1 MPVQVWSGQWHV
13 YVTHDWHEQPAL
25 MIYILL
31 WVLQIM
37 ITSMLRE
44 RCAGSGKVVFYAV
57 NPGEVMTDVVR
68 SLPSYIGK
76 LYRLLLKQILLTP
89 MEGIMAAVL

>member
-1 MPVQVWSGQWHV
+1 MV
-13 YVTHDWHEQPAL
+13 YS
-25 MIYILL
+25 LL
-31 WVLQIM
+31 SVLQIM
-37 ITSMLRE
+37 ISSILRE
-44 RCAGSGKVVFYAV
+44 RNAGSGKVVFYAV

-89 MEGIMAAVL
+89 MEGNLAAVL